1 MTTFIYIII
10 FASGVI
16 LDRLL
21 VWKFSKPTTVNEYKG
36 TVKNKQRGRN
46 NEQVNDNTTSM
57 EITAGMSRRDV
68 IKIWKEL
75 KKNTNLK

>member
-1 MTTFIYIII
+1 MATFIYIIV

-21 VWKFSKPTTVNEYKG
+21 VWKFSKPTTINEFKG

-46 NEQVNDNTTSM
+46 NEQINDNTTRI
-57 EITAGMSRRDV
+57 EITAEMSRRDV
-68 IKIWKEL
+68 IKTWKEL